1 MNGNLGI
8 VAGVLGVACLAWRV
22 AAWPASADT
31 AANPGVDAEAPAK
44 PATPAATPA
53 EDTVGPAILETM
65 TLLRKQGLTV
75 EGKKAQWA
83 AIEAVVKAADPRG
96 RVLSEKDWE
105 RIKQEQQGLFYDA
118 GVRAA
123 FTNHGWRIVDVAK
136 GSPAE
141 SSFFKPGDL
150 IEAVDGVLLASQKL
164 ACATAPLRSATNTPV
179 RLKVKSGLDGVER
192 ELELPRAARQA
203 AAIET
208 AESWPFHLAYLRLNG
223 LYEGSAKDIV
233 ARVREWSQAGC
244 FGLVLDLR
252 GANGMSLCDAA
263 DVAGLW
269 ADSGAPLFKFIA
281 AGGREQDVFKAR
293 AQEPVELTVIALVD
307 GETREASEVLAAT
320 LAGSV
325 RCAMLIGQPTCGD
338 PRVRELL
345 PLPTG
350 NQLYV
355 ATRRL
360 VTGDGRR
367 YDGREGVVPDI
378 RLGGA
383 ETAAVPEYEP
393 DLLAGRTETL
403 PAEKE
408 DRLLRERV
416 RGDVALQRAVDIL
429 RGLKTLNQRVSTL
442 EKNPAR

>member
-1 MNGNLGI
+1 M
-8 VAGVLGVACLAWRV
+8 
-22 AAWPASADT
+22 
-31 AANPGVDAEAPAK
+31 
-44 PATPAATPA
+44 
-53 EDTVGPAILETM
+53 GPAILETM

-75 EGKKAQWA
+75 EGKKAQRA

-96 RVLSEKDWE
+96 RVLSEKDWA
-105 RIKQEQQGLFYDA
+105 RSQQEQQGVFYDA

-123 FTNHGWRIVDVAK
+123 FSNHGWRITALVK

-150 IEAVDGVLLASQKL
+150 IEAVDGVLLASQKV
-164 ACATAPLRSATNTPV
+164 ACASAPLRSATNAPV
-179 RLKVKSGLDGVER
+179 RLKVKSALDGVER
-192 ELELPRAARQA
+192 ELELSRVAMPA
-203 AAIET
+203 AAIEA
-208 AESWPFHLAYLRLNG
+208 AENWPFRLAYLRLNG
-223 LYEGSAKDIV
+223 LYEGSAKDIA
-233 ARVREWSQAGC
+233 ARVQEWARAGY

-252 GANGMSLCDAA
+252 GANGMSLRDAA

-269 ADSGAPLFKFIA
+269 ADSGATLFKFTA
-281 AGGREQDVFKAR
+281 ANGKELNVFKAR
-293 AQEPVELTVIALVD
+293 SQEPVELTVIALVD
-307 GETREASEVLAAT
+307 GETSEASEVLAAT

-338 PRVRELL
+338 PRIRELL
-345 PLPTG
+345 PLPSG
-350 NQLYV
+350 DRIYA

-383 ETAAVPEYEP
+383 EAAAPDYEP
-393 DLLAGRTETL
+393 EPLGGRSETL
-403 PAEKE
+403 PAERD

-416 RGDVALQRAVDIL
+416 RGDAALQRAVDIL
-429 RGLKTLNQRVSTL
+429 RGLKTLNQRALVT
-442 EKNPAR
+442 EKNSAR

>member
-1 MNGNLGI
+1 MNRAFLAGLLGLGLACGAARAGDPPV
-8 VAGVLGVACLAWRV
+8 VAS
-22 AAWPASADT
+22 PT
-31 AANPGVDAEAPAK
+31 NNPGVDAQAVEPPAPKA
-44 PATPAATPA
+44 PPPV

-75 EGKKAQWA
+75 EGKKTQRA

-96 RVLSEKDWE
+96 RLLSEKDWE
-105 RIKQEQQGLFYDA
+105 RIKQEQQGIFYDA

-123 FTNHGWRIVDVAK
+123 FTNNGWRIKALVK

-150 IEAVDGVLLASQKL
+150 IEAVDGVLLASQQV
-164 ACATAPLRSATNTPV
+164 ACATAPLRGATNAPV
-179 RLKVKSGLDGVER
+179 RLKVKSALDSVER
-192 ELELPRAARQA
+192 ELELPRVALPAP
-203 AAIET
+203 AIES
-208 AESWPFHLAYLRLNG
+208 AESWPFRLAYLRLNG
-223 LYEGSAKDIV
+223 LYEGSAKAIGDQ
-233 ARVREWSQAGC
+233 VREWSRAGY

-252 GANGMSLCDAA
+252 GANGMSLRDAA

-269 ADSGAPLFKFIA
+269 AEPGVPLFKFIA
-281 AGGREQDVFKAR
+281 ANGRELEAFKAR
-293 AQEPVELTVIALVD
+293 SQEPAELTVIALVD
-307 GETREASEVLAAT
+307 GETREASEVLAAA

-338 PRVRELL
+338 LRIRELL
-345 PLPTG
+345 PLPSG
-350 NQLYV
+350 DRIYA

-383 ETAAVPEYEP
+383 EAGAEYEP
-393 DLLAGRTETL
+393 DPLTGRAETL
-403 PAEKE
+403 PAEKD
-408 DRLLRERV
+408 DRLLRARV
-416 RGDVALQRAVDIL
+416 RGDAALQRAVDIL
-429 RGLKTLNQRVSTL
+429 RGLKTLSQRATVI